1 MLCGTDLADDSQSQL
16 AGYGWSCA
24 SRECANKGRRTFSPS
39 AMPYVQHRGSSGPAP
54 LQPCHV
60 RCTAALAGRCFMRK
74 AHLLQD
80 WVEVQRPDL
89 YQKLSYTSIEI
100 SPRLA
105 QLQRERLAGHEARFF
120 VQQRD
125 ARASWGKPTSGSCAI
140 IMNEVLDNLPHDRLV
155 LPCTTVQNAGHP

>member
-1 MLCGTDLADDSQSQL
+1 MQ
-16 AGYGWSCA
+16 
-24 SRECANKGRRTFSPS
+24 
-39 AMPYVQHRGSSGPAP
+39 
-54 LQPCHV
+54 
-60 RCTAALAGRCFMRK
+60 K

-80 WVEVQRPDL
+80 WVQVQRPDL

-105 QLQRERLAGHEARFF
+105 QLQQERLAGHEARFS

-125 ARASWGKPTSGSCAI
+125 ARASWGKPTKKPCVI

-155 LPCTTVQNAGHP
+155 LSCTTIQDAG